1 MMKIKQIRADVIDDV
16 KTEQRDKIVQ
26 RKSFRSLREKQ
37 EDIHHCRTIN
47 NTTDDSQERRRRK
60 EERRRWREGGAEGS
74 SIGGSVCVSGPG
86 PVDSSAGYR
95 CTLAPLHLPPHL
107 ARLAACHSG
116 IVSAVESLFNLSV
129 SAGSE
134 RAASGHPFSAV
145 IRGRTLGSFF

>member
-1 MMKIKQIRADVIDDV
+1 M
-16 KTEQRDKIVQ
+16 E
-26 RKSFRSLREKQ
+26 
-37 EDIHHCRTIN
+37 
-47 NTTDDSQERRRRK
+47 
-60 EERRRWREGGAEGS
+60 
-74 SIGGSVCVSGPG
+74 GSVCVSGPG

-95 CTLAPLHLPPHL
+95 CTLAPLAFAPPCSPFPSLP